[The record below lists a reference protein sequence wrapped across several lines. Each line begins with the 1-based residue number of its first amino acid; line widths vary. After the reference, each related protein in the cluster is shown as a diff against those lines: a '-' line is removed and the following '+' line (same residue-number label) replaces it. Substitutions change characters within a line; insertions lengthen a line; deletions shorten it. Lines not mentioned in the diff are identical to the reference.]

1 MKIMNL
7 VYGKETPTHH
17 FSLRGLGGNPP
28 NPPSR
33 TSNHIRL
40 VIVIRY
46 AKFIMNCLSL
56 DFSVMNLRNVYE
68 ELSDNVMLN
77 CVFIEPGLKALI
89 PDASNTRQYSA

>member
-1 MKIMNL
+1 
-7 VYGKETPTHH
+7 
-17 FSLRGLGGNPP
+17 
-28 NPPSR
+28 
-33 TSNHIRL
+33 
-40 VIVIRY
+40 
-46 AKFIMNCLSL
+46 MNCLSL